1 MDIIYAL
8 LPLLIFFIIV
18 TRILQFFLRILGKI
32 KQEQEG
38 RGQRGEKPESSR
50 PSRSASDK
58 KNRDSS
64 SRKKESSS
72 RKKGIPEGFEL
83 DLSDIDD
90 KFGKQPAREQETA
103 AESETPL
110 KTETSRASLKAQ
122 KKRQEARQQRD
133 RQGEL
138 QVVKKEAAG
147 KAAGKEPA
155 KALKKK
161 DLSLTPDNFVRAMIV
176 KEVLSRPR
184 SRRPYLF
191 SYRRRE

>member
-38 RGQRGEKPESSR
+38 SGQRGEKSESSR

-58 KNRDSS
+58 NNRD
-64 SRKKESSS
+64 SSS

-90 KFGKQPAREQETA
+90 KFGKQPIREQETV
-103 AESETPL
+103 AEAEATL
-110 KTETSRASLKAQ
+110 KTETSRASLKAK

-138 QVVKKEAAG
+138 EVVKMEAAG

-161 DLSLTPDNFVRAMIV
+161 DLSLTPNNFVRAMIV
-176 KEVLSRPR
+176 KEILSRPR

-191 SYRRRE
+191 SYRRWE